1 MNKNNL
7 IDIEKLINK
16 KKINEAQVELSK
28 MGSEY
33 HKNPEYL
40 YLRSK
45 IFYLNKLYYIA
56 LDTLLIALEFQQ
68 SDKIYNLIAEI
79 YDVLENKELS
89 KKILDSNSRL
99 DAMNSIKDMD
109 LFLLF
114 DYTGPSAV
122 KRLPTEV
129 QEAAYMTDQS
139 DSWVAISVFGAKARS
154 TLQRTCPVDLHPTT
168 FHTGKVIRTVMNH
181 ISTVILCVTP
191 NSFLLLSPRSS
202 SKSS

>member
-16 KKINEAQVELSK
+16 KKINEAQAKLSK

-33 HKNPEYL
+33 RKNPEYL

-45 IFYLNKLYYIA
+45 IFYLSKLYYIA

-89 KKILDSNSRL
+89 KKILDSNLRIEAIESL
-99 DAMNSIKDMD
+99 KE
-109 LFLLF
+109 
-114 DYTGPSAV
+114 
-122 KRLPTEV
+122 KLPGI
-129 QEAAYMTDQS
+129 YR
-139 DSWVAISVFGAKARS
+139 K
-154 TLQRTCPVDLHPTT
+154 
-168 FHTGKVIRTVMNH
+168 NH
-181 ISTVILCVTP
+181 
-191 NSFLLLSPRSS
+191 
-202 SKSS
+202 

>member
-16 KKINEAQVELSK
+16 KKINEAQVKLSK

-33 HKNPEYL
+33 RKNPEYL

-89 KKILDSNSRL
+89 KKILDSNLRIE
-99 DAMNSIKDMD
+99 AIKS
-109 LFLLF
+109 LKEKL
-114 DYTGPSAV
+114 TGIYR
-122 KRLPTEV
+122 K
-129 QEAAYMTDQS
+129 
-139 DSWVAISVFGAKARS
+139 
-154 TLQRTCPVDLHPTT
+154 
-168 FHTGKVIRTVMNH
+168 NH
-181 ISTVILCVTP
+181 
-191 NSFLLLSPRSS
+191 
-202 SKSS
+202 

>member
-45 IFYLNKLYYIA
+45 IFYLNRLYYIA

-68 SDKIYNLIAEI
+68 SDKIYSLLGEI
-79 YDVLENKELS
+79 YSVLGNEDLS
-89 KKILDSNSRL
+89 KKISDKNLRYSAVND
-99 DAMNSIKDMD
+99 IKDSM
-109 LFLLF
+109 
-114 DYTGPSAV
+114 TGLYR
-122 KRLPTEV
+122 K
-129 QEAAYMTDQS
+129 
-139 DSWVAISVFGAKARS
+139 
-154 TLQRTCPVDLHPTT
+154 
-168 FHTGKVIRTVMNH
+168 
-181 ISTVILCVTP
+181 
-191 NSFLLLSPRSS
+191 
-202 SKSS
+202 KS

>member
-16 KKINEAQVELSK
+16 KKINEAQAKLSK

-89 KKILDSNSRL
+89 KKILDSNLRIEAIESL
-99 DAMNSIKDMD
+99 KE
-109 LFLLF
+109 
-114 DYTGPSAV
+114 
-122 KRLPTEV
+122 KLPGI
-129 QEAAYMTDQS
+129 YR
-139 DSWVAISVFGAKARS
+139 K
-154 TLQRTCPVDLHPTT
+154 
-168 FHTGKVIRTVMNH
+168 NH
-181 ISTVILCVTP
+181 
-191 NSFLLLSPRSS
+191 
-202 SKSS
+202 

>member
-45 IFYLNKLYYIA
+45 IFYFNKLYYIA

-79 YDVLENKELS
+79 YKILGNKELY
-89 KKILDSNSRL
+89 KKISNANLRLEAVDSLKNQLSGIYR
-99 DAMNSIKDMD
+99 K
-109 LFLLF
+109 
-114 DYTGPSAV
+114 
-122 KRLPTEV
+122 
-129 QEAAYMTDQS
+129 
-139 DSWVAISVFGAKARS
+139 
-154 TLQRTCPVDLHPTT
+154 
-168 FHTGKVIRTVMNH
+168 GK
-181 ISTVILCVTP
+181 
-191 NSFLLLSPRSS
+191 
-202 SKSS
+202 

>member
-1 MNKNNL
+1 
-7 IDIEKLINK
+7 
-16 KKINEAQVELSK
+16 

-89 KKILDSNSRL
+89 KKILDSNLRIEAIESL
-99 DAMNSIKDMD
+99 KE
-109 LFLLF
+109 
-114 DYTGPSAV
+114 
-122 KRLPTEV
+122 KLPGI
-129 QEAAYMTDQS
+129 YR
-139 DSWVAISVFGAKARS
+139 K
-154 TLQRTCPVDLHPTT
+154 
-168 FHTGKVIRTVMNH
+168 NH
-181 ISTVILCVTP
+181 
-191 NSFLLLSPRSS
+191 
-202 SKSS
+202 